1 MKKKSVSKSSQS
13 KKKTLSQKVAKKT
26 KTLKTGKARKK
37 TSKSAPMKSPPSS
50 ASLKANKAPAPSKS
64 KSPLRK
70 PAVEVGSLVPDFK
83 SLSSKGEPVHLS
95 QFAGKKVVLYFYPKD
110 DTPGCTIEGVD
121 FNNLHAEFAAANT
134 VVLGVSRDTV
144 KSHCKFIDKFG
155 FKFDLL
161 SDENEDLCNLFDVI
175 KEKNM
180 YGKISMGIE
189 RSTFV
194 IDEKQKLI
202 GEFRK
207 IKAVGHAQEILN
219 FVKGL

>member
-1 MKKKSVSKSSQS
+1 M
-13 KKKTLSQKVAKKT
+13 
-26 KTLKTGKARKK
+26 
-37 TSKSAPMKSPPSS
+37 
-50 ASLKANKAPAPSKS
+50 
-64 KSPLRK
+64 
-70 PAVEVGSLVPDFK
+70 
-83 SLSSKGEPVHLS
+83 HLS